1 MKKIVDQPSENYYSP
16 YSHNSSPTPKI
27 ERIKLNTLLQNQDN
41 QPTPINQIGLIQ
53 QISQHSQTQFQQK
66 QNQNYPN
73 LLDDLLQSA
82 NLGGVVLNFENPIVF
97 NDTINEENSKM
108 IGTGQIQSPNG
119 TIYKQSLKDYRIK
132 QHQLKKSNQMAKRI
146 QKKFDNRPK
155 IFVNKSTDTTED
167 LRIARLQYD
176 RIEKENMLSQIQK
189 ETEENIQE
197 ITKYLKSTTE
207 IKLNFSGVSSSIKEV
222 AKALQKKKFD
232 TDQMLARENVRDEEL
247 GDLEGEL
254 NQIKDYLE
262 SEFVDVQKETAHK
275 ILEFVNRVLKERKA
289 IPEKTSN
296 SKKQKGNKE
305 KTQVK
310 KDQEIQSLRER
321 VGYLENKVEENINE
335 LDKKQDEVKDLKFQV
350 DFKDKD
356 INKLNNEINY
366 TKDELNRAEVDKKA
380 LYTQIE
386 KSKTQQDK
394 LAEQKIQEEKQREKI
409 QQKLKKTEDR
419 IIDIERENYMLRD
432 EIMRISQLS
441 KNVDEQEKMNM
452 QVLCQ
457 MVMDSGMSAEDQ
469 KRALMKIQQLY
480 IDSSNGN
487 VEINQERQ
495 RYIQQMMNQF
505 KSNNVKTFE
514 ELESMNQR
522 SKQSLTKLSQQEIND
537 KDNQNQKNKKTAKL
551 SNKSSLSNIE
561 EEQTEVTYRKEKR
574 IVKQKVIKTVMQK
587 KKIIDENGQEIE
599 IEEPIQVESEEEV
612 EIEVDIPV
620 VKQKNQKNQN
630 GTAPSSN
637 KNDQKKSDKVTKNA
651 SNNLSNPNSV
661 SDSRRPSNR
670 SQINLNN
677 QNNQKN
683 VVTYNNSGSLNT
695 PKKTQFQSGRN
706 SFAIEEK
713 ISDGQLINSK
723 QNPQANE
730 ILKNDQAQLTNRE
743 KPKPVVLKKFEGN
756 QKLGDNV
763 FINEDDFFEEV
774 EKEIEEQDG
783 FEEVE
788 EKVVDEHG
796 NVTIVKKTV
805 PKMVKKTIK
814 IKKRLSN
821 VDDLEVVEQEHEIEE
836 TVIDPTTGQSKVIKK
851 KVLRKVAVPKSKLD
865 QNYEFV
871 DQEQTVEEIV
881 FDPETGQSKVV
892 QKKITKKVAI
902 PKSQL
907 DNYKIQERE
916 VEIEETIINPETGQP
931 QIVKKKVIQK
941 VAQRIDDDESILNNS
956 FGQNSNRDTPQNSQI
971 KPKKKQIRQVMVEQE
986 VEVLEEEEIIDE
998 NGNKQK
1004 IQRIVKKKQMVPKLE
1019 EVEVDDF
1026 EDVNNPQKS
1035 SRTNL
1040 NSNKIYSAHDFSVQ
1054 ATQTDQF
1061 LLWPIV
1067 EALLYELDVDPSK
1080 IEGIQ
1085 KKYFDEKSPQGANGI
1100 SLNLMDLA
1108 NQLQERKQQ
1117 FEQRQ
1122 KEKQEQEQELERVQ
1136 KQQFEL
1142 SQKQNQAS
1150 QDMFNRNEDELLM
1163 LNEISPIKYDKN
1175 GKILEDDD
1183 EIDEKQIEVLD
1194 DKHLLAEST
1203 IKKIFLK
1210 LQQRDNKG
1218 ALQIK
1223 ELIRKY
1229 YNKPKNSQISYDEFK
1244 HFYIKVL
1251 TIHQRCGDQCPHLA
1265 RFFSK
1270 IGFKTNKYGNR
1281 REIKPT
1287 KQKLNP
1293 FIEQQNKSS
1302 SVTPQ
1307 NKTTI
1312 GNSNSN
1318 SISKSTFTQA
1328 IQNKASP
1335 NHYMTD
1341 SPKTPYRTQNQNSI
1355 NNLTGSTTKLPK
1367 INKDSVISSYSGYKQ
1382 NSIF

>member
-16 YSHNSSPTPKI
+16 YSHNSSSTPKI
-27 ERIKLNTLLQNQDN
+27 EKIKLNTLLQNQDN

-53 QISQHSQTQFQQK
+53 QISQHSQTQIQQK

-176 RIEKENMLSQIQK
+176 RIEKENMLNQIQK

-247 GDLEGEL
+247 GDVEEEL
-254 NQIKDYLE
+254 NQIKEYLE

-310 KDQEIQSLRER
+310 KDQEIQSLRDR

-335 LDKKQDEVKDLKFQV
+335 LDKRQDEVKDLKFQV
-350 DFKDKD
+350 EFKDKD

-366 TKDELNRAEVDKKA
+366 TKDELNKAEVDKKA

-386 KSKTQQDK
+386 KSKNQQDK
-394 LAEQKIQEEKQREKI
+394 LAEQKVQEEKQREKI

-432 EIMRISQLS
+432 EIMRITQLS

-480 IDSSNGN
+480 LESPNGN

-514 ELESMNQR
+514 ELESINQR
-522 SKQSLTKLSQQEIND
+522 SKQSLTKLSQQDIND
-537 KDNQNQKNKKTAKL
+537 KENANQKKIKTDKL
-551 SNKSSLSNIE
+551 SNKSSLTNIE

-599 IEEPIQVESEEEV
+599 IEEPVQIESEEEV
-612 EIEVDIPV
+612 EIEIDIPV

-630 GTAPSSN
+630 GAAASSN
-637 KNDQKKSDKVTKNA
+637 KNDQKKQDKVTKNA
-651 SNNLSNPNSV
+651 SNNQSNAPSA
-661 SDSRRPSNR
+661 SDSRRTSNR
-670 SQINLNN
+670 SQINQRNSSI
-677 QNNQKN
+677 
-683 VVTYNNSGSLNT
+683 YNNNYNNGSLNT
-695 PKKTQFQSGRN
+695 PKKTQFQSDRN
-706 SFAIEEK
+706 SFALEEK
-713 ISDGQLINSK
+713 TTEGQLINNK
-723 QNPQANE
+723 QNPQQNE
-730 ILKNDQAQLTNRE
+730 IQKNDQIQLSNRE
-743 KPKPVVLKKFEGN
+743 KPKPVDLKKFEGN
-756 QKLGDNV
+756 QQLGDNV

-788 EKVVDEHG
+788 EQVVDEHG
-796 NVTIVKKTV
+796 NVSIVKKTL

-814 IKKRLSN
+814 IKKKLSN

-836 TVIDPTTGQSKVIKK
+836 TVVDPITAQSKIIKK

-871 DQEQTVEEIV
+871 DQEQTVEEV
-881 FDPETGQSKVV
+881 VVDTETGQSKVV

-916 VEIEETIINPETGQP
+916 VEIEETIINPETGQS

-941 VAQRIDDDESILNNS
+941 VAQRIDDDENSFNNS

-986 VEVLEEEEIIDE
+986 VETLEEEEIIDE

-1004 IQRIVKKKQMVPKLE
+1004 IQRLVKKKQMIPKFE
-1019 EVEVDDF
+1019 EIEVDDF
-1026 EDVNNPQKS
+1026 EDVPQKS
-1035 SRTNL
+1035 SRINI
-1040 NSNKIYSAHDFSVQ
+1040 NQNRAYSTDDFSVQ

-1085 KKYFDEKSPQGANGI
+1085 KKYFDENSPQGANGV

-1122 KEKQEQEQELERVQ
+1122 KQKQEEEQELERVQ
-1136 KQQFEL
+1136 KQQYEL
-1142 SQKQNQAS
+1142 NQKQNQAS

-1183 EIDEKQIEVLD
+1183 EIDEKHIEVLD

-1203 IKKIFLK
+1203 IKKIYLK

-1218 ALQIK
+1218 APQIK

-1302 SVTPQ
+1302 SITPQ
-1307 NKTTI
+1307 NKTAI

-1318 SISKSTFTQA
+1318 SISKSSFTQA
-1328 IQNKASP
+1328 IQNKTSL
-1335 NHYMTD
+1335 NHNMAD
-1341 SPKTPYRTQNQNSI
+1341 SPKTPYRSQNQNSI

-1367 INKDSVISSYSGYKQ
+1367 INKDSVISSYSGFKQ

>member
-53 QISQHSQTQFQQK
+53 QISQHSQTQFQHK

-247 GDLEGEL
+247 GDLEEEL
-254 NQIKDYLE
+254 NQIKEYLE

-366 TKDELNRAEVDKKA
+366 TKDELNKAEVDKKS

-386 KSKTQQDK
+386 KSKNQQDK

-419 IIDIERENYMLRD
+419 VIDIERENYMLRD
-432 EIMRISQLS
+432 EIMRISQLT

-480 IDSSNGN
+480 LESSNGN
-487 VEINQERQ
+487 GEINQERQ

-514 ELESMNQR
+514 ELEQMNQR
-522 SKQSLTKLSQQEIND
+522 SKQSLSKLSQQEISD
-537 KDNQNQKNKKTAKL
+537 KENPNQKNKKAAKL
-551 SNKSSLSNIE
+551 SNKSSLTNIE

-630 GTAPSSN
+630 SNATASN
-637 KNDQKKSDKVTKNA
+637 KNDQKKTDKVTKNT
-651 SNNLSNPNSV
+651 SNNQSNAPSA

-670 SQINLNN
+670 GQINLNN
-677 QNNQKN
+677 QINQKN
-683 VVTYNNSGSLNT
+683 MAINNNSNSSLNT
-695 PKKTQFQSGRN
+695 PKKKQFQSGRN
-706 SFAIEEK
+706 SFAVEEK
-713 ISDGQLINSK
+713 IAENQLINK
-723 QNPQANE
+723 QNPQQKE
-730 ILKNDQAQLTNRE
+730 IQKSDSVQLSNRE
-743 KPKPVVLKKFEGN
+743 KPKPVVLKLFEGN
-756 QKLGDNV
+756 QQLGDNV
-763 FINEDDFFEEV
+763 FMNEDDFFEEV

-783 FEEVE
+783 FEEIE
-788 EKVVDEHG
+788 EQVVDEHG
-796 NVTIVKKTV
+796 NVMVVKKTV

-814 IKKRLSN
+814 IKKKLSN

-836 TVIDPTTGQSKVIKK
+836 TVVDPITGQQKIIKK

-871 DQEQTVEEIV
+871 DQEQTVEELV
-881 FDPETGQSKVV
+881 FDPETGQSKVI
-892 QKKITKKVAI
+892 QKKITKKIAI
-902 PKSQL
+902 PKTQL
-907 DNYKIQERE
+907 DNYKIQEKE

-931 QIVKKKVIQK
+931 QVVKKKVIQK
-941 VAQRIDDDESILNNS
+941 IAQRIDDENILNNS
-956 FGQNSNRDTPQNSQI
+956 FGQNSNRDTPQNGQM

-986 VEVLEEEEIIDE
+986 IEVLEEEEIIDE

-1004 IQRIVKKKQMVPKLE
+1004 VQRVVKKKQMVPKFE
-1019 EVEVDDF
+1019 EIEVDDF
-1026 EDVNNPQKS
+1026 EDTNNPQK

-1040 NSNKIYSAHDFSVQ
+1040 NSNKNNNAHDFSVQ
-1054 ATQTDQF
+1054 STQTDQF

-1085 KKYFDEKSPQGANGI
+1085 QKYFNENSPQGANGI

-1117 FEQRQ
+1117 FQQRQ

-1136 KQQFEL
+1136 KQQYEL

-1183 EIDEKQIEVLD
+1183 EIDEKQIEILD

-1302 SVTPQ
+1302 SATPQ
-1307 NKTTI
+1307 NKTAI

-1318 SISKSTFTQA
+1318 SISKNSFSQA
-1328 IQNKASP
+1328 IQNKTSP

-1341 SPKTPYRTQNQNSI
+1341 SPKTPYRSQNQNSV

-1367 INKDSVISSYSGYKQ
+1367 ISKDSVISSYSGFKQ